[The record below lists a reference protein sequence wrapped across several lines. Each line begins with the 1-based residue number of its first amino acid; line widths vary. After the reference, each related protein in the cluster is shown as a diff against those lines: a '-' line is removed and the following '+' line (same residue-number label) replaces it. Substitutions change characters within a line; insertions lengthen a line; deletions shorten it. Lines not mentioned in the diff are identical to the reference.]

1 MNRILNLIKNKMEFE
16 FDCEEIL
23 RIDQDGFT
31 IIDGARPQ
39 LYMKQVGGGINAH
52 RTSSFF
58 NQGKVDKNSSPEEKL
73 TDIIDKMG

>member
-31 IIDGARPQ
+31 IIDGARP
-39 LYMKQVGGGINAH
+39 
-52 RTSSFF
+52 
-58 NQGKVDKNSSPEEKL
+58 
-73 TDIIDKMG
+73 